1 MIKNTLSLHV
11 KDNSGF
17 IGTPSDLLFG
27 TNNIETC
34 PNCGNTRPLFQHVQN
49 GMIVCFICRK
59 ASVNQKNTISAW

>member
-11 KDNSGF
+11 KDNFGF
-17 IGTPSDLLFG
+17 VGTNSDHLFG
-27 TNNIETC
+27 TGKIETC

-59 ASVNQKNTISAW
+59 ASFNDKNTISAW